1 MPDALMDL
9 APKRRQRFVMKTA
22 VSKMI
27 RQTDR
32 INLRLP
38 PETFATID
46 AARRTRPGNVSRNTW
61 ITEAIEEKLERM
73 KREQALKELINDP
86 TTIIAGVTDS
96 VTYVHTLR
104 ASDNERDKRLG
115 I

>member
-1 MPDALMDL
+1 MNNP
-9 APKRRQRFVMKTA
+9 TN
-22 VSKMI
+22 I
-27 RQTDR
+27 
-32 INLRLP
+32 
-38 PETFATID
+38 
-46 AARRTRPGNVSRNTW
+46 TRVNVSVSNRIVTEVKKLVPQRGMSRFFA
-61 ITEAIEEKLERM
+61 EAIEEKLERM
-73 KREQALKELINDP
+73 KREQSLKELINDP